1 MSKVILLNGCGSSGK
16 TSIAKSIAHLSSDD
30 WITFGVDTFI
40 GMLPFS
46 KESHFL
52 RFNFENNERGPS
64 TRVSVTPTGDSFF
77 RQMPLF
83 AKQLADAGFNVIID
97 EVLLEESQLEAYR
110 TALTHHSLLYVNVK
124 CNLKTMNER
133 ELLRGDRSIGLSND
147 QIERVHVGN
156 RAQANLVVDSSHCTP
171 FELARQILENLR

>member
-1 MSKVILLNGCGSSGK
+1 MSKIILLNGCGSSGK
-16 TSIAKSIAHLSSDD
+16 TSIAKSIAHLSSDL
-30 WITFGVDTFI
+30 WITFGIDTFI

-52 RFNFENNERGPS
+52 EFSFEKNERGPS
-64 TRVSVTPTGDSFF
+64 TRVSVTDKGDSFF
-77 RQMPLF
+77 KQMPLF
-83 AKQLADAGFNVIID
+83 AKQLADAGFNLVID
-97 EVLLEESQLEAYR
+97 DVLLQDSELDGYR
-110 TALTHHSLLYVNVK
+110 MALKDHSLLYVNVV
-124 CNLKTMNER
+124 CNLDQMNER

-156 RAQANLVVDSSHCTP
+156 RAQADLTIDSSHCTP